1 MERKMT
7 TSTNNRVRRE
17 GMLYL
22 AGVAGSI
29 PIANW
34 MLSHF
39 GTICPPDGPCLIPV
53 APGIMAPSGVL
64 MIGLALVLRDLVQ
77 RRLGLYWAVAAILIG
92 GALSWMVAPPFLV
105 LASVT
110 AFLVSEFA
118 DLAVYT
124 PLQKRGLV
132 LAVVASSLVGL
143 VFDSFIFL
151 QMAFGSLD
159 FLSGQII
166 GKGWMVLLSIPVTA
180 MIRWRDARLGIE
192 AV

>member
-1 MERKMT
+1 MERKMS
-7 TSTNNRVRRE
+7 TSTDNRVRLE

-22 AGVAGSI
+22 AGFAGSI
-29 PIANW
+29 PVANW
-34 MLSHF
+34 MLGHF
-39 GTICPPDGPCLIPV
+39 GTICPSDSPCLIPV

-64 MIGLALVLRDLVQ
+64 MVGLALVLRDLVQ
-77 RRLGLYWAVAAILIG
+77 RRLGLNWAIAAILIG
-92 GALSWMVAPPFLV
+92 GALSWMIAPPFLV

-124 PLQKRGLV
+124 PLQRRGLV

-143 VFDSFIFL
+143 VFDSLIFL

-166 GKGWMVLLSIPVTA
+166 GKGWMVLLSIPVIA
-180 MIRWRDARLGIE
+180 MIRRRDARLDIE

>member
-1 MERKMT
+1 MA
-7 TSTNNRVRRE
+7 TSTNNRVRLE

-22 AGVAGSI
+22 AGFTGSI

-34 MLSHF
+34 MLGHF
-39 GTICPPDGPCLIPV
+39 GTICPPDSPCLIPV

-64 MIGLALVLRDLVQ
+64 MVGLALVLRDLVQ
-77 RRLGLYWAVAAILIG
+77 RRLGLSWAIAAILIG
-92 GALSWMVAPPFLV
+92 GVLSWFIAPPFLV
-105 LASVT
+105 MASVT

-124 PLQKRGLV
+124 PLQNRGLV

-166 GKGWMVLLSIPVTA
+166 GKGWMVLFSIPVIA
-180 MIRWRDARLGIE
+180 MIRRRDARLGIE

>member
-1 MERKMT
+1 MT
-7 TSTNNRVRRE
+7 SSAEYWRRLE
-17 GMLYL
+17 GFAYF
-22 AGVAGSI
+22 AGFAGSI

-34 MLSHF
+34 MLGNF
-39 GTICPPDGPCLIPV
+39 GTICPADSPCLIPV
-53 APGIMAPSGVL
+53 APGIMAPSGVI
-64 MIGLALVLRDLVQ
+64 MVGLALVLRDLVQ
-77 RRLGLYWAVAAILIG
+77 RRLGIYWAIVAILIG
-92 GALSWMVAPPFLV
+92 GALSWAVAPPFLV
-105 LASVT
+105 VASVT

-132 LAVVASSLVGL
+132 LAVVASSMVGL

-159 FLSGQII
+159 FLTGQII
-166 GKGWMVLLSIPVTA
+166 GKSWMVIISIPVIA
-180 MIRWRDARLGIE
+180 FIRRRDERLGIE